1 MKPIQILMDEAQ
13 LVELDRVAKRRRS
26 NRSKVIRAAVTSYL
40 GTARTAALEEQ
51 HRKGYEARPQQANEI
66 EPWEDVQAWPE
77 D

>member
-13 LVELDRVAKRRRS
+13 LVELDRVAKHRRS

-40 GTARTAALEEQ
+40 ETARTLGLEER
-51 HRKGYEARPQQANEI
+51 HRLGYAARPQQADEI
-66 EPWEDVQAWPE
+66 TPWEEVQAWPK